1 MFGRG
6 RGLLSAAQRGSI
18 PWCGRC
24 ASGSYHVPEE
34 GVEGDGEDGCN
45 EAGVGHVHIAEELC
59 HGCNIHLGG
68 ERQLLGSGGACGG
81 TEPHTQRGCLH
92 PKPNALQE
100 RINLSMSPS
109 LNLAKLRVQSQKE
122 GWGLPQNR
130 FPPCLREPRVCSGA
144 QKDPGAV
151 RTCCC
156 EDGHQHYRETLHV
169 SEPQGRGHCFT
180 ASLLLGREDGH
191 PEPRIVQPPTRFPLH
206 KTDANPWHSVHRCT
220 CIISCKKTFLSY
232 VTTTKENP

>member
-6 RGLLSAAQRGSI
+6 RGLLNAAQRGSI

-45 EAGVGHVHIAEELC
+45 ESGVGHVHVAEELR

-92 PKPNALQE
+92 PKPNTLQE

-109 LNLAKLRVQSQKE
+109 LNLAKLRVQGQKE
-122 GWGLPQNR
+122 GWGLPQNQL
-130 FPPCLREPRVCSGA
+130 PPCLRERRVCSGA

-156 EDGHQHYRETLHV
+156 EMGTSTTGKPYMYLSHRE
-169 SEPQGRGHCFT
+169 GGT
-180 ASLLLGREDGH
+180 ASRPPCSWGERTDTPSPAPCSLQLVFHYTR
-191 PEPRIVQPPTRFPLH
+191 PMPTRGTVC
-206 KTDANPWHSVHRCT
+206 TDALASLAAKKL
-220 CIISCKKTFLSY
+220 SCLM
-232 VTTTKENP
+232 